1 MPTIGAHITKED
13 FPAVVAAIVKAKMK
27 PSKYAGRAILE
38 RVRRDA
44 AKPTAQKKKA
54 A

>member
-1 MPTIGAHITKED
+1 MPTIGVHITKED
-13 FPAVVAAIVKAKMK
+13 FPAVIAAASAAKLK
-27 PSKYAGRAILE
+27 PSKYGSRAILE

-44 AKPTAQKKKA
+44 AKPQKKKA